1 MFDLMKILSFCS
13 SEETVNRM
21 KRENLEWEKI
31 LMDHISDEGHVFR
44 IHKQLSKFN
53 NEGKP

>member
-13 SEETVNRM
+13 SEDTVNRM

-31 LMDHISDEGHVFR
+31 LMDPISDEGHVFR
-44 IHKQLSKFN
+44 IHKLSKFN
-53 NEGKP
+53 NNKRKP